1 MADYFAFAPKLLRW
15 EHGFVNDPADSG
27 GATQDGVTLSTYRR
41 YYGQDKTVMDLKHM
55 TREQWNHIMRRYWDF
70 CKADQIHSQSIAD
83 IIVDWYVNSG
93 FVALKK
99 VQKILGVEQDGKFG
113 PITIGA
119 INSRSAKCLHC
130 QIKDARREHYEN
142 ICRVNPSQCKFL
154 NGWLNRLTD
163 YVYED

>member
-1 MADYFAFAPKLLRW
+1 MADFFAFTPKLLRW
-15 EHGFVNDPADSG
+15 EHGFANDPADSG

-41 YYGQDKTVMDLKHM
+41 YYGQDKTVMDLKRM

-99 VQKILGVEQDGKFG
+99 VQKILGVKQDGQFG
-113 PITIGA
+113 PITLGA
-119 INSRSAKCLHC
+119 INSAIPGDLHRL
-130 QIKDARREHYEN
+130 IWNARKEHYEN
-142 ICRVNPSQCKFL
+142 ICRVNPSQLRFL
-154 NGWLNRLTD
+154 NGWMNRLND
-163 YVYED
+163 YTFES